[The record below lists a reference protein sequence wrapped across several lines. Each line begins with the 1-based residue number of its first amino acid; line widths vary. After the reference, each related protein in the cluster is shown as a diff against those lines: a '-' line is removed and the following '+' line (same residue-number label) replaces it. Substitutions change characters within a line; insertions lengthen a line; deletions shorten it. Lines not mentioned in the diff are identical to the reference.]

1 MQPRSR
7 AERQR
12 EAAAVAAI
20 PSEETIQKEWNAQ
33 RELHLQNRLLCLLGG
48 CLSIEGDLTEF
59 AKPRGRALERFRDK
73 EKEALPARNA

>member
-1 MQPRSR
+1 MFRTEWKIGSSISLLDWQ
-7 AERQR
+7 
-12 EAAAVAAI
+12 
-20 PSEETIQKEWNAQ
+20 EWNAQ

-73 EKEALPARNA
+73 EKEALAARNA